1 MPHHNKPKMSLLE
14 QRMRRNEVLYHEACG
29 VFGGT
34 PRVFRYYSPVAEMSI
49 DVLTAEDSPK
59 TGVFS
64 CATLGMM
71 HHPVGQRIDGK
82 PLRFELCGACDAK
95 YDTFLDLINTLSV
108 RIMTSQEKCRSGAV
122 IEDSVRAFIPQ
133 AKTWH
138 ILLVPFDLWDK
149 PFAGQSFDEMEV
161 RWLTTVFITEK
172 ERQFMAEYGAEA
184 LISLLAEN
192 REKLFDPTRESL
204 I

>member
-1 MPHHNKPKMSLLE
+1 MQPDNKPKMSVLE
-14 QRMRRNEVLYHEACG
+14 QRLRRNEVLYHEACG
-29 VFGGT
+29 VFGGE

-49 DVLTAEDSPK
+49 DVLTVQDTPK
-59 TGVFS
+59 AGLYS

-82 PLRFELCGACDAK
+82 PLRFELCGACEAQ

-108 RIMTSQEKCRSGAV
+108 QIMTSQEKCRVGAV
-122 IEDSVRAFIPQ
+122 VEDSVRTFIPN

-138 ILLVPFDLWDK
+138 ILLVPFDLWDT
-149 PFAGQSFDEMEV
+149 PFSGQAFDEMRV
-161 RWLTTVFITEK
+161 QWLTTVFITEN
-172 ERQFMAEYGAEA
+172 ERQFMAENGMDA
-184 LISLLAEN
+184 LI
-192 REKLFDPTRESL
+192 EKLLQNKDRLTDPMRESL